1 MKSREFLDILPE
13 MVRQQLPP
21 ELGDFQVT
29 RTMSTLIKLHYDV
42 PSVHYEVWIQR
53 RRKEVE
59 VGLHFEGDREGN
71 ARHLERLRQRSK
83 DIRSALGGEVAL
95 EEWDKGWTRAHQT
108 VGLEPLNDDF
118 LIEVSFVLSGMM
130 RTFEPLVRTI
140 GEP

>member
-59 VGLHFEGDREGN
+59 VGLHFEGDRDDN
-71 ARHLERLRQRSK
+71 ARHLERLRQRSAE
-83 DIRSALGGEVAL
+83 IRSALGDEVAL
-95 EEWDKGWTRAHQT
+95 EEWDKGWARAHQT
-108 VGLEPLNDDF
+108 VTLEPLNDDF
-118 LIEVSFVLSGMM
+118 LIEVSFTVSGMM
-130 RTFEPLVRTI
+130 RTFELLVRTI
-140 GEP
+140 GEA